1 VAKSCITIGLHLLL
15 KNGDF
20 FEYRYFTRECT
31 TRLGCGGVFI
41 YHFVTN
47 FLLSLTVKKI
57 WKSVNIWWSYGQEL
71 GVLFFFWLTVYY
83 YYYFCFVS
91 RYHALRPSSVD
102 RPICLRIC
110 WTCLFFAFS
119 VGGSF
124 ESSRIQFR
132 PPTRQ
137 FCRAQS
143 AVWIRN

>member
-1 VAKSCITIGLHLLL
+1 MAKSCISIGLHLLL

-20 FEYRYFTRECT
+20 FEHRYFTRECSDT
-31 TRLGCGGVFI
+31 FRVWWVI
-41 YHFVTN
+41 YISLCYK
-47 FLLSLTVKKI
+47 FLTESTVKKF

-71 GVLFFFWLTVYY
+71 GVLFFWLTVYY

-110 WTCLFFAFS
+110 WTCLFFTFS